1 MPAGAAPPEAE
12 EVDVGAEER
21 EMGFFGG
28 GVWVLGWGG
37 GGGVVSTGGWERSV
51 PAGRMLIWAFVSGV
65 YKITVRLICWEA
77 DSPTTCLPV

>member
-21 EMGFFGG
+21 EMGSGRG
-28 GVWVLGWGG
+28 A
-37 GGGVVSTGGWERSV
+37 GVVSTGGWERSV